1 MTDALINVNGSNVQS
16 LDIILLMVVL
26 TLLPTLVVMMTSFT
40 RYVEIGR
47 ASCRERV

>member
-26 TLLPTLVVMMTSFT
+26 TAMSQ
-40 RYVEIGR
+40 
-47 ASCRERV
+47 